1 MKRATAY
8 RRKGH
13 FVVHASARTT
23 DGVWILTDP
32 CVKLDQSRSD
42 EDLGEATRA
51 AISASRAGVPHPRNL
66 AELLDPLLRQAGV
79 KTWSAFAKTATCAEI
94 EATGKVSVIPTRNL
108 GVDEGFQP
116 DPDRAHIVDLDAT
129 DSLGASVRR
138 ALMVSVTSPPR
149 SKG

>member
-13 FVVHASARTT
+13 FFVHASSRTT
-23 DGVWILTDP
+23 DGVWILTEP
-32 CVKLDQSRSD
+32 CVKLDETCSD

-51 AISASRAGVPHPRNL
+51 AISASRAGVPHPRNF
-66 AELLDPLLRQAGV
+66 AGLLDPLLRQAGV

-94 EATGKVSVIPTRNL
+94 EADGGKVSVIPTRNL

-116 DPDRAHIVDLDAT
+116 DPDRASSADLDDT
-129 DSLGASVRR
+129 DSLGAGVRR
-138 ALMVSVTSPPR
+138 ALLA
-149 SKG
+149 